1 MQGELENDSSL
12 RGSGAMPL
20 DADDPRAIGAFRLL
34 GVLGSGGMGRVY
46 LGAVPGTYA
55 AVKRVLPALAEDR
68 DFLSHF
74 GHELDNLARLPA
86 GASTK
91 LLASDR
97 LAKPPWFATEFI
109 PGVTLNDALRLN
121 KGPLPAGALWR
132 LLREA
137 AAALRTVHAAE
148 MVHRD
153 LKPSNVM
160 LTGDGLSLI
169 DFGVARAA
177 DQSRLTKTGMI
188 IGTPAYM
195 APEQAVADRR
205 LTGAADV
212 FALGSLVLYAAN
224 GRPPFGDGSG
234 HDLLYRVVHGEP
246 DFGRLAETD
255 PDLADLVRT
264 CLAKDPEDRP
274 TATELVGHAD
284 ARAAG
289 VGWPEPVA
297 ARIAERAAFAAGA
310 PTAEAL
316 AELEAADP
324 SRDVATAPLTP
335 QPAVP
340 PPPGTVHPLDGR
352 AAADG
357 RARKRRNR
365 IVMMA
370 VPVVITTGTTLT
382 LTLAPYE
389 IGRAG
394 AEGRPPA
401 SPTATLTPSVPPA
414 TSGKPGA
421 KPSSPS
427 APAKPTAQPS
437 AGKPSG
443 AATAHPPS
451 GGAAAG
457 GGGGGAS
464 ASGATTGGGTT
475 TSGGTVTSG
484 GSTTGGGGTSSGGG
498 STSGGSTSS
507 GGGSTSGGSS
517 TSGGGTTTTRPPA
530 TSAPRPA
537 PTTSAPR
544 PAPTSG
550 GGGSSTYAVENG
562 TSGDCLAERQPQ
574 YPGQSAVTST
584 RCGTSTAAVGYSWT
598 FRTQADGS
606 FRLVSKRSGQCL
618 DVASSF
624 SVSLS
629 ACTGAGSQSWKYG
642 ASTSAG
648 RQLVNASN
656 GQCLSVNPGALIT
669 FTCNTSQASQHWRT
683 IGAL

>member
-1 MQGELENDSSL
+1 MQGELESDSNL
-12 RGSGAMPL
+12 AGSGAIPL
-20 DADDPRAIGAFRLL
+20 DADDPRRIGAFRLL

-55 AVKRVLPALAEDR
+55 AVKRVLPSLAEDK

-74 GHELDNLARLPA
+74 GHELDNLARLPG

-121 KGPLPAGALWR
+121 GGPLPVDALWR

-137 AAALRTVHAAE
+137 AAGLRTVHAAE

-195 APEQAVADRR
+195 APEQAVADKV

-246 DFGRLAETD
+246 DFGRLPDVD

-264 CLAKDPEDRP
+264 CLAKDPADRP

-289 VGWPEPVA
+289 VAWPEAVA
-297 ARIAERAAFAAGA
+297 ARIAERTAFAAGA

-324 SRDVATAPLTP
+324 SKDVDTAPLTP
-335 QPAVP
+335 QTPATDPAYVLAGKQ
-340 PPPGTVHPLDGR
+340 PGGR
-352 AAADG
+352 EK
-357 RARKRRNR
+357 KRRNR
-365 IVMMA
+365 LVMLA

-382 LTLAPYE
+382 LTLGPYE
-389 IGRAG
+389 IGKAG
-394 AEGRPPA
+394 ADGRPSA
-401 SPTATLTPSVPPA
+401 SPTAVLSPTGPQPSTGVPGAQPSTSAKPSGSASAPASASATSVPP
-414 TSGKPGA
+414 G
-421 KPSSPS
+421 SPLPPN
-427 APAKPTAQPS
+427 AP
-437 AGKPSG
+437 
-443 AATAHPPS
+443 PPP
-451 GGAAAG
+451 ADG
-457 GGGGGAS
+457 GGS
-464 ASGATTGGGTT
+464 VTGG
-475 TSGGTVTSG
+475 S
-484 GSTTGGGGTSSGGG
+484 STTGGGGTSTSGGSSGGTSGG
-498 STSGGSTSS
+498 STSGGSTSGGSS
-507 GGGSTSGGSS
+507 GGSSTTSGGSTSGGSTSGGSS
-517 TSGGGTTTTRPPA
+517 GGTTTT
-530 TSAPRPA
+530 APRPTTTA
-537 PTTSAPR
+537 PQP
-544 PAPTSG
+544 PPTSG
-550 GGGSSTYAVENG
+550 GGGSGPSGTYSLENA
-562 TSGDCLAERQPQ
+562 TSGNCLAENDQG
-574 YPGQSAVTST
+574 YAVIVST
-584 RCGTSTAAVGYSWT
+584 TACGTKPESVTYSWT
-598 FRTQADGS
+598 YKSNGNGT
-606 FRLVSKRSGQCL
+606 FRLVNKKSGKCL
-618 DVASSF
+618 QFTNTIDAS
-624 SVSLS
+624 LA
-629 ACTGAGSQSWKYG
+629 ACNGASNQNWRFGT
-642 ASTSAG
+642 STSAG
-648 RQLVNASN
+648 RQLKNVSGN
-656 GQCLSVNPGALIT
+656 QCLTANSYAVMNYPCQSSG
-669 FTCNTSQASQHWRT
+669 TSQFWRN

>member
-20 DADDPRAIGAFRLL
+20 DADDPRRIGAFRLL

-55 AVKRVLPALAEDR
+55 AVKRVLPTLAEDK

-121 KGPLPAGALWR
+121 NGPLPADALWR

-160 LTGDGLSLI
+160 LTGSGLSLI

-195 APEQAVADRR
+195 APEQAVADKQ

-289 VGWPEPVA
+289 VDWPEPVT
-297 ARIAERAAFAAGA
+297 ARIAARTAFAAGA

-324 SRDVATAPLTP
+324 SKDVATAPLTP
-335 QPAVP
+335 QPPVP
-340 PPPGTVHPLDGR
+340 PPADTAYAIDGR
-352 AAADG
+352 PTDRPG
-357 RARKRRNR
+357 HRRRNR

-382 LTLAPYE
+382 LTLGPYE
-389 IGRAG
+389 LGRAG
-394 AEGRPPA
+394 AEGRPSA
-401 SPTATLTPSVPPA
+401 SPTAVLSPSVQPPSSA
-414 TSGKPGA
+414 APGA
-421 KPSSPS
+421 KPSPSSAKPSATKPS
-427 APAKPTAQPS
+427 APAGSTPP
-437 AGKPSG
+437 G
-443 AATAHPPS
+443 APPPPPPADG
-451 GGAAAG
+451 GGAVTG
-457 GGGGGAS
+457 GGGGGS
-464 ASGATTGGGTT
+464 ST
-475 TSGGTVTSG
+475 
-484 GSTTGGGGTSSGGG
+484 TTGGGGSGGTSSSGGSTG
-498 STSGGSTSS
+498 TSGGTTSGGSASTS
-507 GGGSTSGGSS
+507 GGSTSGGSS
-517 TSGGGTTTTRPPA
+517 STSGGTTTTRP
-530 TSAPRPA
+530 TTTAPRPTTAA
-537 PTTSAPR
+537 PKPTA
-544 PAPTSG
+544 TSG
-550 GGGSSTYAVENG
+550 GGGSGPSGTYSLENA
-562 TSGDCLAERQPQ
+562 TSGNCLAENDQGYAVVVNVMACGSKPETTSYAWTYRSNGDGTFRLVNKRSGKCLQFTSAIDASTAACN
-574 YPGQSAVTST
+574 GASNQSWKF
-584 RCGTSTAAVGYSWT
+584 GTSTSSGRQVKNVG
-598 FRTQADGS
+598 
-606 FRLVSKRSGQCL
+606 SGQCL
-618 DVASSF
+618 TSSTF
-624 SVSLS
+624 VIGY
-629 ACTGAGSQSWKYG
+629 ACQ
-642 ASTSAG
+642 TSYAT
-648 RQLVNASN
+648 Q
-656 GQCLSVNPGALIT
+656 
-669 FTCNTSQASQHWRT
+669 FWRN
-683 IGAL
+683 IGALS

>member
-1 MQGELENDSSL
+1 MQGELENDSNL
-12 RGSGAMPL
+12 TGSGAIPL
-20 DADDPRAIGAFRLL
+20 DADDPRRIGAFRLL

-55 AVKRVLPALAEDR
+55 AVKRVLPALAEDK

-86 GASTK
+86 GASTR

-97 LAKPPWFATEFI
+97 LAKPPWFATAFI

-121 KGPLPAGALWR
+121 GGPLPVDALWR

-137 AAALRTVHAAE
+137 AAGLRTVHAAE

-195 APEQAVADRR
+195 APEQAVADKV

-246 DFGRLAETD
+246 DFGRLTDVD

-264 CLAKDPEDRP
+264 CLAKDPDDRP

-289 VGWPEPVA
+289 VDWPEPVA
-297 ARIAERAAFAAGA
+297 ARIAERTAFAAGA

-324 SRDVATAPLTP
+324 SEDVATAPLTP
-335 QPAVP
+335 QTPATDPAYVLAGKP
-340 PPPGTVHPLDGR
+340 AGGR
-352 AAADG
+352 E
-357 RARKRRNR
+357 RKRRNR
-365 IVMMA
+365 LVLMA

-382 LTLAPYE
+382 LTLGPYE
-389 IGRAG
+389 IGKAG
-394 AEGRPPA
+394 ADGRPSS
-401 SPTATLTPSVPPA
+401 SPTAVL
-414 TSGKPGA
+414 
-421 KPSSPS
+421 SPS
-427 APAKPTAQPS
+427 AGPS
-437 AGKPSG
+437 SAVPAGKPSTSAKPSASASTSATPAPPGTPPPG
-443 AATAHPPS
+443 APQPP
-451 GGAAAG
+451 AD
-457 GGGGGAS
+457 GGGGGA
-464 ASGATTGGGTT
+464 ASG
-475 TSGGTVTSG
+475 G
-484 GSTTGGGGTSSGGG
+484 GSVTGGGGGTSTSGGG
-498 STSGGSTSS
+498 GT
-507 GGGSTSGGSS
+507 STSGGSS
-517 TSGGGTTTTRPPA
+517 GGSSSTSGGSSGGSSSTSGGSSGGTTSRPTT
-530 TSAPRPA
+530 TAPRPTTTA
-537 PTTSAPR
+537 PKP
-544 PAPTSG
+544 PPTSG
-550 GGGSSTYAVENG
+550 GGGSGPSGTYALEEG
-562 TSGDCLAERQPQ
+562 TSGNCLAEYKQP
-574 YPGQSAVTST
+574 YGVTTINS
-584 RCGTSTAAVGYSWT
+584 RACGSHPELAGYSWT
-598 FRTQADGS
+598 YRANADGS
-606 FRLVSKRSGQCL
+606 FRLVSRKSGQCL
-618 DVASSF
+618 QPSSGVAAT
-624 SVSLS
+624 V
-629 ACTGAGSQSWKYG
+629 ATCTGAATQSWKF
-642 ASTSAG
+642 ASSTSAG
-648 RQLVNASN
+648 RMLKNVGSDA
-656 GQCLSVNPGALIT
+656 CLTSNPGGVLVFACGGS
-669 FTCNTSQASQHWRT
+669 FSAGQYWRN

>member
-1 MQGELENDSSL
+1 MQGELENHSNL
-12 RGSGAMPL
+12 AGSGAIPL
-20 DADDPRAIGAFRLL
+20 DADDPRRIGAFRLL

-55 AVKRVLPALAEDR
+55 AVKRVLPSLAEDK

-74 GHELDNLARLPA
+74 GHELDNLARLPG

-109 PGVTLNDALRLN
+109 PGVTLNEALRLN
-121 KGPLPAGALWR
+121 NGPLPVDALWR

-137 AAALRTVHAAE
+137 AAGLRTVHAAE

-160 LTGDGLSLI
+160 LTEDGLSLI

-195 APEQAVADRR
+195 APEQAVADKA

-246 DFGRLAETD
+246 DFGRLPDLD

-264 CLAKDPEDRP
+264 CLAKDPADRP

-289 VGWPEPVA
+289 VAWPEAVT
-297 ARIAERAAFAAGA
+297 ARIAERTAFAAGA

-324 SRDVATAPLTP
+324 SEDVDTAPLTP
-335 QPAVP
+335 QTPATDPAYVLAGKP
-340 PPPGTVHPLDGR
+340 AGGKEQ
-352 AAADG
+352 
-357 RARKRRNR
+357 KRRNR
-365 IVMMA
+365 LVMLA

-382 LTLAPYE
+382 LTLGPYE
-389 IGRAG
+389 IGKAG
-394 AEGRPPA
+394 ADGRASA
-401 SPTATLTPSVPPA
+401 SPTAVVAPTGPQPSAAV
-414 TSGKPGA
+414 PGA
-421 KPSSPS
+421 KPSASAKPSGSASASSS
-427 APAKPTAQPS
+427 APATPVPPGSPPPGAPQPP
-437 AGKPSG
+437 AD
-443 AATAHPPS
+443 
-451 GGAAAG
+451 GGGTAAG
-457 GGGGGAS
+457 GGGGGS
-464 ASGATTGGGTT
+464 STNGGGGTSTSGGSSDGSSGSSSGGSST
-475 TSGGTVTSG
+475 TSGGTSG
-484 GSTTGGGGTSSGGG
+484 GSASGG
-498 STSGGSTSS
+498 STSGGSTSGGSSGS
-507 GGGSTSGGSS
+507 GGSTTTAPRPTTTAPKPPPTSGGSG
-517 TSGGGTTTTRPPA
+517 SGPSGTY
-530 TSAPRPA
+530 SL
-537 PTTSAPR
+537 
-544 PAPTSG
+544 
-550 GGGSSTYAVENG
+550 ENG
-562 TSGDCLAERQPQ
+562 TSGNCLTEYKQP
-574 YPGQSAVTST
+574 YGVVTVNSMECGSNPSA
-584 RCGTSTAAVGYSWT
+584 GNYSWT
-598 FRTQADGS
+598 YRANADGS

-618 DVASSF
+618 QPGSGVA
-624 SVSLS
+624 VTV
-629 ACTGAGSQSWKYG
+629 ATCNGASSQSWKVVS
-642 ASTSAG
+642 STSAG
-648 RQLVNASN
+648 RQFRNAGN
-656 GQCLSVNPGALIT
+656 GQCLTANPGAVMSYACSST
-669 FTCNTSQASQHWRT
+669 YAAQFWRN

>member
-1 MQGELENDSSL
+1 M

-20 DADDPRAIGAFRLL
+20 DADDPRRIGAFRLL

-55 AVKRVLPALAEDR
+55 AVKRVLPALAEDK

-121 KGPLPAGALWR
+121 GGPLPAGALWR

-137 AAALRTVHAAE
+137 GAALRTVHAAE

-160 LTGDGLSLI
+160 LTGGGLSLI

-195 APEQAVADRR
+195 APEQAVADKR

-264 CLAKDPEDRP
+264 CLAKKPEDRP

-289 VGWPEPVA
+289 VDWPEPVA
-297 ARIAERAAFAAGA
+297 ARIAARTAFAAGA

-324 SRDVATAPLTP
+324 SKDVATAPLTP
-335 QPAVP
+335 QPPVP
-340 PPPGTVHPLDGR
+340 PPADTGYALHGR
-352 AAADG
+352 PAGGSD
-357 RARKRRNR
+357 RRRRNR

-382 LTLAPYE
+382 LTLGPYE
-389 IGRAG
+389 LGRAG
-394 AEGRPPA
+394 AEGRPSA
-401 SPTATLTPSVPPA
+401 SPTAVLSPSVQTPSSA
-414 TSGKPGA
+414 APGA
-421 KPSSPS
+421 KPSPSSAKPSPTKPS
-427 APAKPTAQPS
+427 ASATSAAPGAPPPPPPPAD
-437 AGKPSG
+437 G
-443 AATAHPPS
+443 
-451 GGAAAG
+451 GGAVTG
-457 GGGGGAS
+457 GGGGGS
-464 ASGATTGGGTT
+464 STTTGGGG
-475 TSGGTVTSG
+475 SGS
-484 GSTTGGGGTSSGGG
+484 GGGGTSSSGG
-498 STSGGSTSS
+498 STGTSGGSAT
-507 GGGSTSGGSS
+507 GGTTSGGSAS
-517 TSGGGTTTTRPPA
+517 GGTTTTRP
-530 TSAPRPA
+530 TTTAPRP
-537 PTTSAPR
+537 TTAAPR
-544 PAPTSG
+544 PTATSG
-550 GGGSSTYAVENG
+550 GGGSGPSGTYSLENA
-562 TSGDCLAERQPQ
+562 TSGNCLAENDQG
-574 YPGQSAVTST
+574 YAVVVTVMACGSKPESTSYAWT
-584 RCGTSTAAVGYSWT
+584 YRPNGDGT
-598 FRTQADGS
+598 
-606 FRLVSKRSGQCL
+606 FRLVSRKSGQCL
-618 DVASSF
+618 QFTSAIDASI
-624 SVSLS
+624 
-629 ACTGAGSQSWKYG
+629 ATCNGASNQSWKFG
-642 ASTSAG
+642 TSTSAG
-648 RQLVNASN
+648 RQVKNVSN
-656 GQCLSVNPGALIT
+656 GQCLTNST
-669 FTCNTSQASQHWRT
+669 FVIGYACQTSYATQFWRN

>member
-1 MQGELENDSSL
+1 MQGELENDSNL
-12 RGSGAMPL
+12 AGSGAMPL
-20 DADDPRAIGAFRLL
+20 DADDPRRIGAFRLL

-55 AVKRVLPALAEDR
+55 AVKRVLPTLAEDK

-121 KGPLPAGALWR
+121 NGPLPADALWR

-137 AAALRTVHAAE
+137 AAGLRAVHAAE

-160 LTGDGLSLI
+160 LTADGLSLI

-195 APEQAVADRR
+195 APEQAVADKV

-246 DFGRLAETD
+246 DFGRLTESD

-284 ARAAG
+284 ARADG
-289 VGWPEPVA
+289 VAWPEPVA

-324 SRDVATAPLTP
+324 SQDVATAPLTP
-335 QPAVP
+335 QSGAGSGPAYALT
-340 PPPGTVHPLDGR
+340 GK
-352 AAADG
+352 AAG
-357 RARKRRNR
+357 EKEKKRRNR
-365 IVMMA
+365 IVVMA
-370 VPVVITTGTTLT
+370 VPVVLATGTTLT
-382 LTLAPYE
+382 LSLVPYD

-394 AEGRPPA
+394 AADKPST
-401 SPTATLTPSVPPA
+401 SPTAVLSPSAQPPSSAVPPGARPSAKPSASASGSATATSVPPGTPPA
-414 TSGKPGA
+414 PGA
-421 KPSSPS
+421 
-427 APAKPTAQPS
+427 
-437 AGKPSG
+437 
-443 AATAHPPS
+443 PPPP
-451 GGAAAG
+451 AG
-457 GGGGGAS
+457 GGGGGAV
-464 ASGATTGGGTT
+464 SGGGGGT
-475 TSGGTVTSG
+475 GG
-484 GSTTGGGGTSSGGG
+484 GSTTTGG
-498 STSGGSTSS
+498 
-507 GGGSTSGGSS
+507 GGSS
-517 TSGGGTTTTRPPA
+517 TSGGSSGGSTTTSGGSSGGSTGSSGGSSSGGTTTTRPTTA
-530 TSAPRPA
+530 APRPTTAA
-537 PTTSAPR
+537 PKPTPT
-544 PAPTSG
+544 PTSG
-550 GGGSSTYAVENG
+550 GGGTGPSGTYALENG
-562 TSGDCLAERQPQ
+562 TTGNCLAEYKQP
-574 YPGQSAVTST
+574 YGVTTINS
-584 RCGTSTAAVGYSWT
+584 RPCGAQPELSGYSWT
-598 FRTQADGS
+598 YRANADGS
-606 FRLVSKRSGQCL
+606 FRLVSRKSGLCL
-618 DVASSF
+618 EGGSGFAATVA
-624 SVSLS
+624 
-629 ACTGAGSQSWKYG
+629 ACTGASTQSWKFG
-642 ASTSAG
+642 SSTSAG
-648 RQLVNASN
+648 REIRSVSN
-656 GQCLSVNPGALIT
+656 GQCLTSNPGAVVVYA
-669 FTCNTSQASQHWRT
+669 CNSGYTSPQYWRN

>member
-1 MQGELENDSSL
+1 MQGELENDSNL
-12 RGSGAMPL
+12 AGSGAIPL
-20 DADDPRAIGAFRLL
+20 DAGDPRRIGAFRLL

-55 AVKRVLPALAEDR
+55 AVKRVLPSLAEDT

-97 LAKPPWFATEFI
+97 LAKPPWFATAFI
-109 PGVTLNDALRLN
+109 PGVTLNDALRLHG
-121 KGPLPAGALWR
+121 GPLPPEALWR
-132 LLREA
+132 LVREA
-137 AAALRTVHAAE
+137 AAGLRTVHAAE

-195 APEQAVADRR
+195 APEQAVADKA

-246 DFGRLAETD
+246 DFGRLPELD

-264 CLAKDPEDRP
+264 CLAKDPADRP

-289 VGWPEPVA
+289 VAWPEAVT
-297 ARIAERAAFAAGA
+297 ARIAERTAFAAGA

-324 SRDVATAPLTP
+324 SEDVVTAPLTP
-335 QPAVP
+335 QTPATDPAYVLAGKP
-340 PPPGTVHPLDGR
+340 AGGKEPR
-352 AAADG
+352 
-357 RARKRRNR
+357 RRNR
-365 IVMMA
+365 LVMLA

-382 LTLAPYE
+382 LTLGPYE
-389 IGRAG
+389 IGKAG
-394 AEGRPPA
+394 ADDRASA
-401 SPTATLTPSVPPA
+401 SPTAVIAPTGPQPSAAV
-414 TSGKPGA
+414 PGA
-421 KPSSPS
+421 KPSASAKPSGSASAPSS
-427 APAKPTAQPS
+427 APATSVPPGSPPPGAPQPP
-437 AGKPSG
+437 AD
-443 AATAHPPS
+443 
-451 GGAAAG
+451 G
-457 GGGGGAS
+457 GGGGG
-464 ASGATTGGGTT
+464 TVTGGGGGTSTSGGSSDGSSGGSSGGSST
-475 TSGGTVTSG
+475 TSGGTS
-484 GSTTGGGGTSSGGG
+484 GG
-498 STSGGSTSS
+498 STSGGSTSGGSS
-507 GGGSTSGGSS
+507 GSGGST
-517 TSGGGTTTTRPPA
+517 TT
-530 TSAPRPA
+530 APRPTTTA
-537 PTTSAPR
+537 PKP
-544 PAPTSG
+544 PPTSG
-550 GGGSSTYAVENG
+550 GGGSGPSGTYSLENG
-562 TSGDCLAERQPQ
+562 TSGNCLAENDQG
-574 YPGQSAVTST
+574 YAVIVST
-584 RCGTSTAAVGYSWT
+584 TACGTKPESVTYSWT
-598 FRTQADGS
+598 YKSNGNGT
-606 FRLVSKRSGQCL
+606 FRLVNRKSGKCL
-618 DVASSF
+618 QFTRTIDAS
-624 SVSLS
+624 LA
-629 ACTGAGSQSWKYG
+629 ACNGASNQNWRFGT
-642 ASTSAG
+642 STSAG
-648 RQLVNASN
+648 RQLKNVGDN
-656 GQCLSVNPGALIT
+656 QCLTANSYAVMNYPCQSSG
-669 FTCNTSQASQHWRT
+669 TSQLWRN